1 MQPRASWRPVASS
14 IHRPMAG
21 RGGEDDGQVGFDR
34 VALVVSLVGQEP
46 DGALRVQAAR
56 LGEPGLA
63 ETVRG
68 VGLEISRAS
77 HDYDEARGVRGGSG
91 THYLTA
97 GSRPAKP
104 VPWAAV
110 PLAAALAR
118 EIAPGPVRLTVT
130 GAACAGVGSWR

>member
-1 MQPRASWRPVASS
+1 MV
-14 IHRPMAG
+14 
-21 RGGEDDGQVGFDR
+21 QVGFDR
-34 VALVVSLVGQEP
+34 VALVVSLVGQGP

-91 THYLTA
+91 THYLTT
-97 GSRPAKP
+97 GSRPPKP
-104 VPWAAV
+104 VPSAGCAV
-110 PLAAALAR
+110 GGGTG
-118 EIAPGPVRLTVT
+118 PGDTPRASVADGYRCRRRRSEVM
-130 GAACAGVGSWR
+130 VGRRPWR